1 MKYNYFNKFT
11 FLLLFVYSVASL
23 SGGVQYCSVEYS
35 SINHIGDLCDF
46 LLFSVVPMASLKRL
60 SKAERQQ
67 ITLPEN
73 LKEILVGLLLADL
86 YACKQAVNVH
96 LQFGQGIIHKD
107 YLYHLYKL
115 FQTYCLNA
123 PKIQNNLPDRRTGK
137 VYSVLKF
144 QTRAFPCFNELYH
157 LFYPSGKKI
166 VPLNIAE
173 LLTPLALAYWLS
185 DDGSFIK
192 SHGTIILSTDGFS
205 LEEVKLLAS
214 VLNNKW
220 DFNCTINKSGDGFR
234 IRIPKKSVPKVQA
247 LLKNIMP
254 PMMLHKIGL

>member
-1 MKYNYFNKFT
+1 VRHVARYTSARMVHLFRSMKILTSN
-11 FLLLFVYSVASL
+11 
-23 SGGVQYCSVEYS
+23 
-35 SINHIGDLCDF
+35 
-46 LLFSVVPMASLKRL
+46 RL

-73 LKEILVGLLLADL
+73 MKEILVGLLLGD
-86 YACKQAVNVH
+86 YYTCKQAVNVH
-96 LQFGQGIIHKD
+96 LQFKQGVTHKGYLF
-107 YLYHLYKL
+107 YLYEL
-115 FQTYCLNA
+115 FQNYCLSA
-123 PKIQNNLPDRRTGK
+123 PKIFDLLPHKRTGK
-137 VYSVLKF
+137 VYSYVLF
-144 QTRAFPCFNELYH
+144 RTLSLPCFNELYD
-157 LFYPSGKKI
+157 LFYHEGKKD

-192 SHGTIILSTDGFS
+192 SHGSIILSTDGFS

-220 DFNCTINKSGDGFR
+220 NFKCTINKNGKGFR